1 MSEGA
6 PLLRTAERLDTGNN
20 IIWGTTFHIPPA
32 PRDRI
37 LCACIIDPAHQPQL
51 QQHAQIIWGTT
62 FHIPPAPRD
71 RILCACIIDPAHQ
84 PQLQQHAQPRLSP
97 FVYLR

>member
-37 LCACIIDPAHQPQL
+37 LCACS
-51 QQHAQIIWGTT
+51 
-62 FHIPPAPRD
+62 
-71 RILCACIIDPAHQ
+71 ACIIDPAHQ